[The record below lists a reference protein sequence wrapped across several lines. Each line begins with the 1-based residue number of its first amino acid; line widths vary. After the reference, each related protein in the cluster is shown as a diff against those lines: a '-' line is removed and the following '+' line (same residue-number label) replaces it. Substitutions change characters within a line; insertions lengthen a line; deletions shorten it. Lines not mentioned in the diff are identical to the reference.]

1 MNPLAK
7 LAALTL
13 IVASAL
19 SLHGEEFILGVRIPD
34 IEIIDDN
41 GRTRSTAEWKGIP
54 TILAPLYSRC
64 PLACPMIAQGLK
76 RGVAQSDASSSSYR
90 VVLFS
95 FDPRDTPADL
105 RRFRERNQIPLAW
118 TVAAS
123 PRKGDA
129 RRLLDTIGYRY
140 GEAGGHF
147 THPNAVIALTS
158 NLTTAKFLLGTT
170 YDIDDALAAS
180 RGRRDWIG
188 RYGGWMLALLLFVCL
203 LAVIQLVTLLGTRSE
218 AGRSPPSF

>member
-1 MNPLAK
+1 MNAVTRLATA
-7 LAALTL
+7 LAL
-13 IVASAL
+13 IAAAT

-34 IEIIDDN
+34 IEIIDDS
-41 GRTRSTAEWKGIP
+41 GRTRSTAEWKGVP
-54 TILAPLYSRC
+54 TILAPLYTRC

-76 RGVAQSDASSSSYR
+76 RGVAQADASSSSYR

-105 RRFRERNQIPLAW
+105 RRFRERNRIPLLW
-118 TVAAS
+118 TVAAA

-129 RRLLDTIGYRY
+129 RRLLDAVGYRY

-147 THPNAVIALTS
+147 THPNAVIALTPD
-158 NLTTAKFLLGTT
+158 LTTAKFLLGTT

-180 RGRRDWIG
+180 RGGRDWIG
-188 RYGGWMLALLLFVCL
+188 RYGGWMLALLLLVCL
-203 LAVIQLVTLLGTRSE
+203 LSAVQLVTLLGLRS
-218 AGRSPPSF
+218 AKRSS

>member
-1 MNPLAK
+1 MNAVAR
-7 LAALTL
+7 LAATL
-13 IVASAL
+13 ILILAAV
-19 SLHGEEFILGVRIPD
+19 SLQGEEFILGVRIPD

-41 GRTRSTAEWKGIP
+41 GRTRSTAEWKGVP
-54 TILAPLYSRC
+54 TILAPLYTRC
-64 PLACPMIAQGLK
+64 PLACPMIAYGLK

-118 TVAAS
+118 TVAAA

-129 RRLLDTIGYRY
+129 RRLLDAIGYRY

-147 THPNAVIALTS
+147 THPNAVIALTPD
-158 NLTTAKFLLGTT
+158 LTTAKFLIGTT

-180 RGRRDWIG
+180 RGRRDWID
-188 RYGGWMLALLLFVCL
+188 RYGGWLLALLLLVSIL
-203 LAVIQLVTLLGTRSE
+203 SVIYLVTLFGLRS
-218 AGRSPPSF
+218 AKRVS

>member
-1 MNPLAK
+1 MNAVAR
-7 LAALTL
+7 LAATL
-13 IVASAL
+13 ILILAAV
-19 SLHGEEFILGVRIPD
+19 SLQGEEFILGVRIPD

-41 GRTRSTAEWKGIP
+41 GRTRSTAEWKGVP
-54 TILAPLYSRC
+54 TILAPLYARC
-64 PLACPMIAQGLK
+64 PLACPMIAYGLK

-118 TVAAS
+118 TVAAA

-129 RRLLDTIGYRY
+129 RRLLDAIGYRY

-147 THPNAVIALTS
+147 THPNAVIALTPD
-158 NLTTAKFLLGTT
+158 LTTAKFLIGTT

-180 RGRRDWIG
+180 RGRRDWID
-188 RYGGWMLALLLFVCL
+188 RYGGWLLALLLVSIL
-203 LAVIQLVTLLGTRSE
+203 SVIYLVTLLGLRSVK
-218 AGRSPPSF
+218 RVS